1 MIHIIRL
8 DFFRAEVILYLLA
21 AELMKLAETAVES
34 KAKYDNDQEYKQSS
48 QVNSTVHVLI
58 TSAIQVSV
66 VRKYEV
72 VDT

>member
-34 KAKYDNDQEYKQSS
+34 KAKYDNDQEYKQGS

-58 TSAIQVSV
+58 ASAIQVSV
-66 VRKYEV
+66 VCKYEV